1 MRNLQRGDKTQAKKN
16 IYIYISTYKNLLFL
30 MRSISSNF
38 TLLSKDICK
47 FLLSILRKK
56 FSHHYD
62 ADTSRA
68 SHQHLGLNSAVEPT
82 KLFGPR
88 QPTELLVSLT
98 VCDEITDYLA
108 D

>member
-1 MRNLQRGDKTQAKKN
+1 
-16 IYIYISTYKNLLFL
+16 

-38 TLLSKDICK
+38 TLLSNDVCK
-47 FLLSILRKK
+47 FLSPILNKK
-56 FSHHYD
+56 INHHYD

-68 SHQHLGLNSAVEPT
+68 SHQHLELNSAVEPT
-82 KLFGPR
+82 KLVSPR
-88 QPTELLVSLT
+88 QPTEFLVSLT